1 MGTRAATLTA
11 ALLLAACAAPHDAS
25 GEDPARDARP
35 ADDAALEAAAAE
47 LAPFE
52 DHFVAFSG
60 GRFLGGAMLL
70 EDAAALIAANGAEP
84 SHAYLFVLGSEG
96 DRRVPLPA
104 RYGPR
109 VAGNGLLQAL
119 GLAFTFDPEA
129 GTLTLSKDGEVR
141 TFQTGSGAAAA
152 TFTVEPA
159 SGLGTPVP
167 LEFVV
172 SSAFAG
178 TAIVAREDAVAAGLA
193 RSEIPGTVQLA
204 ESLTGRTTP
213 CRRALARVTLAGF
226 DDRPDVRVSAIVEVL
241 FPR

>member
-1 MGTRAATLTA
+1 MRTRAATLFA
-11 ALLLAACAAPHDAS
+11 SLLLAGCAATP
-25 GEDPARDARP
+25 PAPEENYVAEWRAV
-35 ADDAALEAAAAE
+35 DDAALEAAAAD

-52 DHFVAFSG
+52 DHFVAFAG
-60 GRFLGGAMLL
+60 GTFLGGAMLL
-70 EDAAALIAANGAEP
+70 EDAAALVAAGGAES
-84 SHAYLFVLGSEG
+84 SHAYLFVLGSQG

-109 VAGNGLLQAL
+109 VAGNGLLAAL
-119 GLAFTFDPEA
+119 GLAMTFDPEA
-129 GTLTLSKDGEVR
+129 GTLTLTKDGQTR
-141 TFQTGSGAAAA
+141 TFRTGSGAAAA

-159 SGLGTPVP
+159 SGLGSPVE

-172 SSAFAG
+172 SSAFSG
-178 TAIVAREDAVAAGLA
+178 TAIVAAEDAAAAGLA

-204 ESLTGRTTP
+204 ESMTGRTTP

-241 FPR
+241 FPK